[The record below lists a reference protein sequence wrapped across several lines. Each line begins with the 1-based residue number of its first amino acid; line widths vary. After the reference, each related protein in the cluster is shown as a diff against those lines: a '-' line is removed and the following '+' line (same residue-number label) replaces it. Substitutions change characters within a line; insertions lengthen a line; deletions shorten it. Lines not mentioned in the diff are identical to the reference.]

1 MDVGWSRHYCGLRT
15 DMTILQGLI
24 ASISSSSG
32 GTPPPPPPTVYPAT
46 LATTGGSLYFD
57 ATAQDQL
64 SDPSMSTDYQVGT
77 GDFTIEWWQWM
88 LDTSGSFA
96 RPFSMGSYPN
106 CILGMSFEGS
116 AYFWANGS
124 AVLPFSYTR
133 DDLLN
138 TWTHIAICRNGGT
151 TKVFFNGVE
160 QATTSVLYDVQSS
173 DYFAIG
179 NESTRSAGASFGGY
193 IKDFRFIKG
202 AGLYTTAFT
211 PPVEQLTVTAETK
224 LLLSVNS
231 AATHQTDAT
240 GNHGFSYAGGSYADV
255 GPYDLA
261 LYVDAGNS
269 SSYSLADQTKWLDLS
284 PAGNYLNLTNVSYS
298 SSSSG
303 SLLFDDGFGN
313 GGYAITASTS
323 LAAAQSGLTP
333 RSSISFWA
341 NISSNNNFQHIAGMR
356 GGDKFHVLLLNDNAN
371 LECRVETLSVGGSY
385 FDNYVNISSR
395 LGLMTHYAMV
405 VNGTRTDTYVNG
417 VLINTNEN
425 ITGTNTGQL
434 GALTIAQAAGG
445 FQAQG
450 LFMSELRYYNRARGP
465 KEIAAEFAATRT
477 RYGV

>member
-1 MDVGWSRHYCGLRT
+1 
-15 DMTILQGLI
+15 MTIIQGLI

-32 GTPPPPPPTVYPAT
+32 GTPPPPPPPTTYPAT

-57 ATAQDQL
+57 ATNMDQL
-64 SDPSMSTDYQVGT
+64 SDPSMSTDYQVGSS
-77 GDFTIEWWQWM
+77 DFTIEWWQWM

-106 CILGMSFEGS
+106 AILGMSYENGS

-124 AVLPFSYTR
+124 AVLPFGYTR

-138 TWTHIAICRNGGT
+138 TWTHVAISRVSGT
-151 TKVFFNGVE
+151 TKIFFNGVE
-160 QATTSVLYDVQSS
+160 MATTSVVYSIQSS

-179 NESTRSAGASFGGY
+179 NESNRSTGASFGGY

-202 AGLYTTAFT
+202 VGLYSSAFT

-224 LLLSVNS
+224 LLLSVNGP
-231 AATHQTDAT
+231 ATHQTDAT
-240 GNHGFSYAGGSYADV
+240 GNHTFSYAGATYADV

-261 LYVDAGNS
+261 LYVDAGNA
-269 SSYSLADQTKWLDLS
+269 SSYSLTDQTKWLDLS
-284 PAGNYLNLTNVSYS
+284 PAGNYLDLTNVSYS
-298 SSSSG
+298 SANSG
-303 SLLFDDGFGN
+303 TLVFNDGLGAN
-313 GGYAITASTS
+313 GYASTASTS
-323 LAAAQSGLTP
+323 IAAAQSGLTP

-341 NISSNNNFQHIAGMR
+341 TIQSNNNFQHIAGLR

-417 VLINTNEN
+417 TLFNTNET
-425 ITGTNTGQL
+425 ITGTNTGTL
-434 GALTIAQAAGG
+434 GAFTIAQAAGG
-445 FQAQG
+445 FQAEG
-450 LFMSELRYYNRARGP
+450 LEVSQLRYHNRARSP
-465 KEIAAEFAATRT
+465 KEIAAEFNATKA
-477 RYGV
+477 RYGF

>member
-1 MDVGWSRHYCGLRT
+1 
-15 DMTILQGLI
+15 MTIIQGLI
-24 ASISSSSG
+24 ASISTTGG
-32 GTPPPPPPTVYPAT
+32 GTPPPPPPAIYPPT

-57 ATAQDQL
+57 AVAQDQL
-64 SDPSMSTDYQVGT
+64 SDPSFSTDYQVGT

-88 LDTSGSFA
+88 LSSSGSFA
-96 RPFSMGSYPN
+96 RPFSMGSYPS

-124 AVLPFSYTR
+124 AILPFGYTR
-133 DDLLN
+133 EDLYN
-138 TWTHIAICRNGGT
+138 TWTHIAICRNSGT

-160 QATTSVLYDVQSS
+160 MATTSVLYDVQSS

-202 AGLYTTAFT
+202 AGLYTTTFT

-224 LLLSVNS
+224 LLLSVNNS
-231 AATHQTDAT
+231 STHRTDAT
-240 GNHGFSYAGGSYADV
+240 GNHTFSYVVATYADV

-261 LYVDAGNS
+261 LYVDAGNA

-298 SSSSG
+298 SANSG
-303 SLLFDDGFGN
+303 TLVFNDGLGAN
-313 GGYAITASTS
+313 GYAVTASTS
-323 LAAAQSGLTP
+323 VAAAQSNLTP

-356 GGDKFHVLLLNDNAN
+356 GGDKFHVLLLNDNTN
-371 LECRVETLSVGGSY
+371 LECRVETLGGASGY

-417 VLINTNEN
+417 VLINTNES
-425 ITGTNTGQL
+425 ITGTNTGTL
-434 GALTIAQAAGG
+434 GAFTIAQAAGG
-445 FQAQG
+445 FQAEG
-450 LFMSELRYYNRARGP
+450 LEVSQLRYHNRARSP